1 MQTILRFLKLAQDAK
16 TEADIVQLTEEE
28 ANSCVEAGDLL
39 GAGEWLT
46 SKLDYADD
54 QNAEVTLAKVLALW
68 ASAGELSFSP
78 INLKDL
84 IANIPL
90 FDRALLA
97 AAVGCLAARRPKV
110 LQKQENILRDLS
122 FRIRDDLNKV
132 FGLQEESPAKIASLA
147 GSRVGSAFNQVE
159 RAVAAFRAAKC
170 ISARVAAVEVAKRCR
185 QLRPLLLVREQP
197 MMSQIDSLLGVA
209 FREFCQ
215 SYERT
220 DAQKVILRLPDIQ
233 QQAHEALALKSY
245 ENSVVWLS
253 AVVPIAAHIIELSNE
268 ASRSCKVALTPSIKL
283 STNLYKVDL
292 RENSDAINLVAR
304 VINEGVGTAVRI
316 QVEAPS
322 AVSLLSPR
330 PPFDL
335 AAGSDRIIQLEC
347 SPAVQDLWRPISF
360 WWSCKNV
367 SGETYTFSDSIQLE
381 QQQTQPDWPAL
392 RDRPPYSVNPVKTR
406 DRLFGREAQ
415 LDKLLLHAAAGTS
428 TFVWGQGSGEQ
439 WNSEPT

>member
-132 FGLQEESPAKIASLA
+132 FGLQEESPAKIASLGGCKPKPQKIPRSLDHA
-147 GSRVGSAFNQVE
+147 YSLSPDDPSVPRVGWRLITV
-159 RAVAAFRAAKC
+159 
-170 ISARVAAVEVAKRCR
+170 
-185 QLRPLLLVREQP
+185 L
-197 MMSQIDSLLGVA
+197 
-209 FREFCQ
+209 
-215 SYERT
+215 T
-220 DAQKVILRLPDIQ
+220 DCP
-233 QQAHEALALKSY
+233 
-245 ENSVVWLS
+245 
-253 AVVPIAAHIIELSNE
+253 
-268 ASRSCKVALTPSIKL
+268 C
-283 STNLYKVDL
+283 
-292 RENSDAINLVAR
+292 
-304 VINEGVGTAVRI
+304 
-316 QVEAPS
+316 
-322 AVSLLSPR
+322 
-330 PPFDL
+330 
-335 AAGSDRIIQLEC
+335 
-347 SPAVQDLWRPISF
+347 
-360 WWSCKNV
+360 
-367 SGETYTFSDSIQLE
+367 
-381 QQQTQPDWPAL
+381 
-392 RDRPPYSVNPVKTR
+392 
-406 DRLFGREAQ
+406 
-415 LDKLLLHAAAGTS
+415 
-428 TFVWGQGSGEQ
+428 
-439 WNSEPT
+439 